1 MSEDAELERLRRRRA
16 AEMLRRLQARES
28 EEAKRRGREERRE
41 TEDPKEVLGKV
52 LVGRAWEV
60 LKAAENQYPDATR
73 RIEKNLANLV
83 STGKLKSP
91 VNGGQLLW
99 FFRHLGINVRVK
111 THIYVSEHG
120 KLKTIGEKLREA

>member
-1 MSEDAELERLRRRRA
+1 MSEDAELERLRRRRV

-41 TEDPKEVLGKV
+41 TEDSKEVLGKV

-91 VNGGQLLW
+91 INGGQLLW
-99 FFRHLGINVRVK
+99 FFRHLGINVRIK
-111 THIYVSEHG
+111 THIYVSEPE